1 MLAYPSNQLSQQL
14 SISWRQVLIPVSVC
28 TLVTYILLFSFI
40 RLNAGGHAW
49 AAMFPGAIF
58 PPPDYALEQSDI
70 KPVMPGG
77 WDGQFYLYQSYDPF
91 IAYPEQ
97 ANQSF
102 DAAAYRYQRNLIP
115 TLAWLLGSTI
125 IAGDRAVAYLI
136 VQISIVVAASI
147 YLGLFLIRS
156 GWSAWLLIPLHLN
169 AGVIA
174 TLRHGLPDVSAD
186 FILYAACVSLLL
198 KRRELS
204 CVLLTALCLTRE
216 PYVVFALGILLTQTW
231 SIWRQRTLLN
241 DWFRK
246 LIKVGVLFSVP
257 LLIAAAWNLYI
268 RIRLGASPSEQGGAM
283 ISWPFSGLVLGVEQ
297 MLKEGKPWIESI
309 SAVYFGSL
317 LILGIGLAAWS
328 WRRSSLALPLG
339 LMCLLNAGISWIGW
353 YTWPHHSK
361 NFSYLLG
368 VLPILVIAGQLPF
381 PRWAM
386 MLVLSPAVGIAA
398 WIIIPSVWLAE
409 PLQTH
414 GYREV
419 SLEQEFFQQRP
430 VNRERFLKQSGFD
443 DARGF
448 PTSVSVTD
456 HRAVITA
463 LRSQIRAGA
472 SGLVTI
478 PVVFVNTSAQPW
490 SPFFREGIDPVRISV
505 KWFNDANELMTHRTY
520 SLNRYVYPGE
530 GTFADLRVAP
540 PAKSGKFKVSISLAQ
555 TPVSSFD
562 TVIPSAKADILVEI
576 R

>member
-1 MLAYPSNQLSQQL
+1 MLAYPPNEVSQQ
-14 SISWRQVLIPVSVC
+14 SIPWHRVLIPAIAC
-28 TLVTYILLFSFI
+28 TLFTCILLLAFI

-58 PPPDYALEQSDI
+58 PPPDYVLEQSDI

-102 DAAAYRYQRNLIP
+102 DAAAYRYQRNFIP
-115 TLAWLLGSTI
+115 TLTWLLGSTVV
-125 IAGDRAVAYLI
+125 AGDRAVAYLI

-147 YLGLFLIRS
+147 YLGLFLLRS
-156 GWSAWLLIPLHLN
+156 GWSPWFLIPLHLN

-198 KRRELS
+198 KRRELT

-216 PYVVFALGILLTQTW
+216 PYVVFALGILLTQIWT
-231 SIWRQRTLLN
+231 IWRQRTLLN
-241 DWFRK
+241 DWSRK
-246 LIKVGVLFSVP
+246 LIEVGVLFSIP
-257 LLIAAAWNLYI
+257 LLVAVAWNVYI
-268 RIRLGASPSEQGGAM
+268 RVRLGASPSTQGGAM
-283 ISWPFSGLVLGVEQ
+283 ISWPFSGLILGVEQ
-297 MLKEGKPWIESI
+297 MLREGKPWIESI

-317 LILGIGLAAWS
+317 LVIGIGLAGWS
-328 WRRSSLALPLG
+328 WRISSLALPIG
-339 LMCLLNAGISWIGW
+339 LMCVLNAGISWIGW

-368 VLPILVIAGQLPF
+368 VLPLLVIAGQLRF

-386 MLVLSPAVGIAA
+386 MLLLSPAVGIAA
-398 WIIIPSVWLAE
+398 LIIFPSIWLAE
-409 PLQTH
+409 PSLQTH
-414 GYREV
+414 GYREI
-419 SLEQEFFQQRP
+419 SLDQEFFQQRP

-443 DARGF
+443 YARGF
-448 PTSVSVTD
+448 PTSVIVTD
-456 HRAVITA
+456 YRAVITA
-463 LRSQIRAGA
+463 MRRHIRAA
-472 SGLVTI
+472 AREPVTI
-478 PVVFVNTSAQPW
+478 PVAFVNTSVQPW
-490 SPFFREGIDPVRISV
+490 SPFVQEGIDPVRISV
-505 KWFNDANELMTHRTY
+505 KWYNEANELLTHRTY
-520 SLNRYVYPGE
+520 SLNKFVYPGE
-530 GTFADLRVAP
+530 GTFADLRVSP
-540 PAKSGKFKVSISLAQ
+540 PAQFGKFKVSVSLAQ

-562 TVIPSAKADILVEI
+562 TVVPTAKADILVEI